1 MAADRGVLVWGLV
14 MVIAGVTAGLALP
27 VTAGAEL
34 KLPPGFAAQVY
45 VSGEG
50 FDGGSSGAGRG
61 FPSSSTLTFD
71 GSGTLYLARTGRR
84 YQSGAEVE
92 DLWQLYRIPL
102 GGARL
107 TPNIEK
113 RYLFGPP
120 LPNPVV
126 AGMRGGREL
135 LVTTYDRERK
145 VGVLYR
151 LVDGAVEMF
160 AGGTPPRGTP
170 PALVQPEGAAVDA
183 AGHVYVA
190 DRARGTIVKFDRAGR
205 VVDPRWLVVA
215 RPRAVAMDEDG
226 ALWVGSDGPADAPWQ
241 RGPGEIWRVSPERE
255 PRVVVQ
261 GPIAAGIAVGPGGQL
276 FVADR
281 QAAKVVSVT
290 PDGTMLE
297 FATFSDGDAPRGLVF
312 APATDETR
320 RAGIAGDLFVVTIR
334 KGGWPIN
341 EVTRI
346 SGPFGELPRTSGAR

>member
-1 MAADRGVLVWGLV
+1 MLALALAIVV
-14 MVIAGVTAGLALP
+14 AGLLWPVVLP
-27 VTAGAEL
+27 SPAAAEL

-45 VSGEG
+45 VTGEG
-50 FDGGSSGAGRG
+50 YDSGSSGAGRG

-71 GSGTLYLARTGRR
+71 ASGTLYVARTGRR
-84 YQSGAEVE
+84 YQSGTEVD
-92 DLWQLYRIPL
+92 DLWPLYRFPL

-107 TPNIEK
+107 TPATEK
-113 RYLFGPP
+113 KFLLGPP

-151 LVDGAVEMF
+151 LVDGGVEMF

-170 PALVQPEGAAVDA
+170 PVLMQPESVAIDA
-183 AGHVYVA
+183 AGNIYVA
-190 DRARGTIVKFDRAGR
+190 DRAHGAIVKLDRTGR
-205 VVDPRWLVVA
+205 VVDPRWLVVP
-215 RPRAVAMDEDG
+215 RPRLLAMDEQG
-226 ALWVGSDGPADAPWQ
+226 HLWIGSDGTAEQPWQ

-255 PRVVVQ
+255 SRVLMQ
-261 GPIAAGIAVGPGGQL
+261 GPIAAGIAIGPGNHL

-281 QAAKVVSVT
+281 QGAKIMAVA
-290 PDGTMLE
+290 PDGTTSE
-297 FATFSDGDAPRGLVF
+297 FATFSDGDAPRGLTF

-320 RAGIAGDLFVVTIR
+320 RAGIAGELFVVTIR
-334 KGGWPIN
+334 KSGWPIN

-346 SGPFGELPRTSGAR
+346 SGPFGELPGKSGAR